1 MAGRG
6 SQPRLGGLNPRV
18 RTAGR
23 GSQPRFGGLSPRIGT
38 AGCGSQPRFGGTAG
52 RDSQARISA
61 RTREVSVSMAN
72 GLVIT
77 SMPGGRWP
85 LPIAAFSA

>member
-6 SQPRLGGLNPRV
+6 SQ
-18 RTAGR
+18 A
-23 GSQPRFGGLSPRIGT
+23 RFGGLSPRIGT
-38 AGCGSQPRFGGTAG
+38 AGRGNQARFGGLSPRIGMAG